1 MQKKPFKPTVKP
13 KPGGIRPRPNR
24 GRREALHRINKFI
37 TAEEVRVVGDGIESA
52 VLKLGQALKLAEEME
67 LDLIEISPSAEPP
80 VCRIA
85 DYNKFLYEQKKKQ
98 KELKA
103 NAVVNEVKEI
113 RFGPNTDEHDV
124 DFKLKHATKFLS
136 EGAKVRAYVFFK
148 GRTIVYKERGE
159 ELLMRFAN
167 KLIEEGVAKLE
178 SSPKQEGKKMIILL
192 SPTKKK

>member
-13 KPGGIRPRPNR
+13 RPNRPRPKR

-37 TAEEVRVVGDGIESA
+37 TSHEVRVVGEGIESE
-52 VLKLGQALKLAEEME
+52 VLSLSAALKLAEERE
-67 LDLIEISPSAEPP
+67 LDLIEISPNAEPP
-80 VCRIA
+80 VCKIA

-103 NAVVNEVKEI
+103 NAVINEVKEI

-148 GRTIVYKERGE
+148 GRTIIYKERGE
-159 ELLMRFAN
+159 ALLMRFAN
-167 KLIEEGVAKLE
+167 KLIEDGIAKLE
-178 SSPKQEGKKMIILL
+178 SNPKQEGKKMIILL
-192 SPTKKK
+192 GPVKKK

>member
-13 KPGGIRPRPNR
+13 KKPSGPRPNR

-37 TAEEVRVVGDGIESA
+37 TAPEVRVVGDDIESA
-52 VLKLGQALKLAEEME
+52 VLSLSAAMKLAEQVG
-67 LDLIEISPSAEPP
+67 LDLIEISPNAEPP
-80 VCRIA
+80 VCKIA

-98 KELKA
+98 KEL
-103 NAVVNEVKEI
+103 KEI

-124 DFKLKHATKFLS
+124 DFKLKHASKFLN

-148 GRTIVYKERGE
+148 GRTIIYKERGE

-178 SSPKQEGKKMIILL
+178 STPKQEGKKMIILL
-192 SPTKKK
+192 GPTKKK

>member
-1 MQKKPFKPTVKP
+1 MIKKPFKPTVKP
-13 KPGGIRPRPNR
+13 KPNGPRPNR
-24 GRREALHRINKFI
+24 GRREALHKINGFI
-37 TAEEVRVVGDGIESA
+37 TADRVRVVADGMEA
-52 VLKLGQALKLAEEME
+52 QVLSLSEARKLAEKME
-67 LDLIEISPSAEPP
+67 LDLVEISPNAEPP
-80 VCRIA
+80 VCKIV

-98 KELKA
+98 KEIKA

-124 DFKLKHATKFLS
+124 DFKLKHASKFLA

-167 KLIEEGVAKLE
+167 KLIEEGLAKLE
-178 SSPKQEGKKMIILL
+178 STPKQEGKKMIILL
-192 SPTKKK
+192 GPAKKK

>member
-1 MQKKPFKPTVKP
+1 MHKKPN
-13 KPGGIRPRPNR
+13 GPRPNR
-24 GRREALHRINKFI
+24 GRREALHRINGFI
-37 TAEEVRVVGDGIESA
+37 TAPEVRVVGEDVESA
-52 VLKLGQALKLAEEME
+52 IMKLSAAMALAQRME
-67 LDLIEISPSAEPP
+67 LDLIEISPNAEPP

-103 NAVVNEVKEI
+103 NAAVNEVKEI

-124 DFKLKHATKFLS
+124 DFKLKHATKFLG

-178 SSPKQEGKKMIILL
+178 APPKQEGKKMIILL
-192 SPTKKK
+192 SPTNKKK

>member
-1 MQKKPFKPTVKP
+1 MIKKPFKPTVKP
-13 KPGGIRPRPNR
+13 RPNKPRPNR
-24 GRREALHRINKFI
+24 GRREALHKINNFI
-37 TAEEVRVVGDGIESA
+37 TAEQVRVVGDGVEAA
-52 VLKLGQALKLAEEME
+52 VLSLSAAIKLADSMG
-67 LDLIEISPSAEPP
+67 LDLIEISPNAEPP
-80 VCRIA
+80 VCKIA

-103 NAVVNEVKEI
+103 NAIVNEVKEI

-167 KLIEEGVAKLE
+167 KLIEDGIAKLE
-178 SSPKQEGKKMIILL
+178 STPKQEGKKMIILL
-192 SPTKKK
+192 SPVKKK

>member
-13 KPGGIRPRPNR
+13 KPGIRPRPNR

-52 VLKLGQALKLAEEME
+52 VMRLGQALKLAEEME

-178 SSPKQEGKKMIILL
+178 ASPKQEGKKMIILL